1 MVEGPAGPKGSVK
14 GDASVS
20 VISSFGRESFG
31 FLDNTLYIHCS
42 IP

>member
-14 GDASVS
+14 GDAPVS
-20 VISSFGRESFG
+20 VISSCGRESLG
-31 FLDNTLYIHCS
+31 FLDDGLYTHCS